1 MFDISLS
8 ELLLVFVVGTIVL
21 KPKDFVTILQRLSKF
36 DKKLFNK
43 AEDQEDFVSFNKAN
57 LFDQNNK
64 TEKKK

>member
-21 KPKDFVTILQRLSKF
+21 KPKDLVKIIQRLSKF

-57 LFDQNNK
+57 LFDQNNQ